1 MRPIKLKIR
10 GLNSFIEEQVIDFEK
25 LTERGLFGIFG
36 PTGSGKSTVL
46 DGITLALYGEV
57 ARKSTNYINTNC
69 DSLSISYEFQISGTR
84 VNRYRVDRE
93 FKRDKKS
100 QNPVSG
106 KCKIVDIT
114 DDSQVVLADKV
125 RDVTESCKS
134 IIGLSLEDFTRTVML
149 PQGQFSEFLK
159 LEGKNRRE
167 MLERLFNLQQYGDD
181 LTNKLLREIS
191 KNRVENNQLIGEMK
205 GYEDISTERLKL
217 LQQELETICVAYTED
232 LKQFEKLQKDYQE
245 ANELWNLTQEFNQYK
260 NQRAI
265 LSEQEQEI
273 NNKKSTALIAQA
285 ALNVNPI
292 IIAYEDTLKQIDST
306 KLEEDKLKKNLDILK
321 IEKNKAELA
330 WKEISKKKDT
340 ELPDLKVKEDRA
352 KEALKEKEL
361 LANIENEI
369 KKINDTTIILNERRQ
384 KDDKKLADVLN
395 KIHTVALTIKST
407 EEKISNL
414 NVESKLKEQVSRGII
429 LTEKQTDLDLKN
441 AENKNKEIQLQNQ
454 INQNIEINNS
464 TEEKFNSN
472 SKILDNKREELN
484 ELVSKCPGNQND
496 IIELQRTYSK
506 YEEKWNKFNK
516 LNLEKEALEKKIAE
530 ININLADLKLKKEA
544 ALKSVDIKTK
554 ILKKQE
560 ILHLSNILR
569 AELNDGQPCPVC
581 GSTEHKNIAKEDS
594 QTEDIKLISD
604 EIALIEEDIKKIQNG
619 IVVCETNIKTANE
632 GISRCSL
639 EIIDLGEDFKNKKL
653 DELKSE
659 FDSFIAGLKEYESKK
674 NTLEDVI
681 LKLKEIAIKL
691 EGELSRI
698 NAIIS
703 QSQNQIN
710 QIKEE
715 NAKSN
720 QIFLENQEQLK
731 SLVQDSGVS
740 DFLKKNTEIINME
753 RQSEALLIEL
763 KQLRNESEELNKN
776 KEELQ
781 LAIKTI
787 SERLV
792 KGEALLSEKESARL
806 EKVSSIKSKVEQ
818 DQNIELLIKSLSEQI
833 LELEAL
839 YESELKNKEKV
850 DKDYQE
856 VNEKLISITTKYS
869 ELINREHIEKERL
882 EVALKEE
889 KFNDI
894 DQVKE
899 NILSREEIEKITK
912 EVDKYKN
919 LVAKVNGAIESLN
932 IKINNRN
939 ISEEKFIAIKN
950 QKDEKEIKIEETN
963 KAKIKKEEELKAV
976 GTKLSE
982 FDELIKVKE
991 KLDHKLAL
999 LSDLEKLF
1007 KGKRFVEF
1015 VAITRL
1021 KYISKEASKRL
1032 MDISTGNYGL
1042 ETDEN
1047 GRFIIRDY
1055 KNGGIARDSST
1066 LSGGETFLAS
1076 LALAL
1081 ALSAEIQLKGTA
1093 PLELFFLDEGFGTLD
1108 DNLLEIVMSSL
1119 ERVHNE
1125 RLKVG
1130 IISHVE
1136 SIKNRVPVKLLV
1148 TPAEAGMGGSKVR
1161 IEKS

>member
-25 LTERGLFGIFG
+25 LTQRGLFGIFG

-69 DSLSISYEFQISGTR
+69 DSLSISYEFQISGAK
-84 VNRYRVDRE
+84 VKRYRVDRE

-100 QNPVSG
+100 QNPISG

-125 RDVTESCKS
+125 RDVTERCKA

-167 MLERLFNLQQYGDD
+167 MLERLFNLQQFGDD

-217 LQQELETICVAYTED
+217 LEEELETICIAYKED

-260 NQRAI
+260 NQKSI
-265 LSEQEQEI
+265 LFEQEQEI

-292 IIAYEDTLKQIDST
+292 IIAYEDTLKQINST
-306 KLEEDKLKKNLDILK
+306 KLEEDKLRKYLDILK

-330 WKEISKKKDT
+330 WKEVSKKKDT

-361 LANIENEI
+361 LVSIENEI
-369 KKINDTTIILNERRQ
+369 KKIKDTIKILNERSQ
-384 KDDKKLADVLN
+384 KDDEKLAVVLN
-395 KIHTVALTIKST
+395 KIETVTVTIKST
-407 EEKISNL
+407 EEKITSL

-429 LTEKQTDLDLKN
+429 LTEKQTDLDLKI

-454 INQNIEINNS
+454 INQNIEIKNL
-464 TEEKFNSN
+464 TEEKLNSN
-472 SKILDNKREELN
+472 SKILINKKEELN
-484 ELVSKCPGNQND
+484 ELINKCPGNQND

-506 YEEKWNKFNK
+506 YEEKWNKFKK
-516 LNLEKEALEKKIAE
+516 LNLDKEAFEKKIAE
-530 ININLADLKLKKEA
+530 INISLVDLKLKKEA
-544 ALKSVDIKTK
+544 ALKSADIKRK
-554 ILKKQE
+554 LLKKQE

-569 AELNDGQPCPVC
+569 EELNDGQPCPVC
-581 GSTEHKNIAKEDS
+581 GSTEHINIEKDHS
-594 QTEDIKLISD
+594 QTEDLKLISD
-604 EIALIEEDIKKIQNG
+604 EIALIEEDIKKIQDE

-632 GISRCSL
+632 GIGRCSL

-674 NTLEDVI
+674 NTLEEEV
-681 LKLKEIAIKL
+681 LKLKETIIKL
-691 EGELSRI
+691 EGELSKT

-715 NAKSN
+715 NTKLN
-720 QIFLENQEQLK
+720 QIFLENHEELK
-731 SLVQDSGVS
+731 RLIQDSGVS
-740 DFLKKNTEIINME
+740 DFIKKNSEIINME
-753 RQSEALLIEL
+753 RQSETFLIEL

-776 KEELQ
+776 KEEFQ

-818 DQNIELLIKSLSEQI
+818 DQDIELLIKSLSEQI

-839 YESELKNKEKV
+839 YESKLKNKEKV

-869 ELINREHIEKERL
+869 ELINRERIEKERL
-882 EVALKEE
+882 EAALKQE
-889 KFNDI
+889 KFIDI
-894 DQVKE
+894 QQVKE
-899 NILSREEIEKITK
+899 NILSREEIEKITR
-912 EVDKYKN
+912 EVDQYKD

-939 ISEEKFIAIKN
+939 ISEEEFIAIKN
-950 QKDEKEIKIEETN
+950 QKDEKETKIEETN
-963 KAKIKKEEELKAV
+963 KAKIKKEEELKV
-976 GTKLSE
+976 VQTKLSE
-982 FDELIKVKE
+982 FDELIKVKD
-991 KLDHKLAL
+991 KLEHKLAL

>member
-69 DSLSISYEFQISGTR
+69 DSLSISYEFQISGAK
-84 VNRYRVDRE
+84 VKRYRVDRE

-100 QNPVSG
+100 QNPISG
-106 KCKIVDIT
+106 KCKIIDIT

-125 RDVTESCKS
+125 RDVTERCKS

-191 KNRVENNQLIGEMK
+191 KNRVKNNQLIGEMK
-205 GYEDISTERLKL
+205 GYEDISTDRLKL
-217 LQQELETICVAYTED
+217 LEEELETICVAYTED

-265 LSEQEQEI
+265 LIEQEQEI

-306 KLEEDKLKKNLDILK
+306 KLEEDKLRKYLDILK

-330 WKEISKKKDT
+330 WKEVSKKKDT

-361 LANIENEI
+361 LVSIENEI
-369 KKINDTTIILNERRQ
+369 KKIKDTIKILNERSQ
-384 KDDKKLADVLN
+384 KDDEKLAVVLN
-395 KIHTVALTIKST
+395 KIQTVTVTIKST
-407 EEKISNL
+407 EEKITNL
-414 NVESKLKEQVSRGII
+414 NVESRLKEQVSRGII
-429 LTEKQTDLDLKN
+429 LTEKQTDLDLKK

-454 INQNIEINNS
+454 INQNIEIKNS

-472 SKILDNKREELN
+472 SKILNNKREELN
-484 ELVSKCPGNQND
+484 ELISKCPGNQND

-516 LNLEKEALEKKIAE
+516 LNLDKEAFEKKIAE
-530 ININLADLKLKKEA
+530 INISLADLKLKKEA
-544 ALKSVDIKTK
+544 ALKSAEIKRTL
-554 ILKKQE
+554 LKKQE

-569 AELNDGQPCPVC
+569 EELNDGQPCPVC
-581 GSTEHKNIAKEDS
+581 GSTEHINIAKEDS
-594 QTEDIKLISD
+594 RTEDIKLISD
-604 EIALIEEDIKKIQNG
+604 EIAIIEEEIKKFQNQ

-632 GISRCSL
+632 GINHCSL

-659 FDSFIAGLKEYESKK
+659 FDSFISGLKEYESKK
-674 NTLEDVI
+674 NTLEEEV
-681 LKLKEIAIKL
+681 LKLKETIIKL
-691 EGELSRI
+691 EGELSKI

-715 NAKSN
+715 NTKLN
-720 QIFLENQEQLK
+720 QIFLENHEELK
-731 SLVQDSGVS
+731 RLIQDSGVS
-740 DFLKKNTEIINME
+740 DFIKKNNKIINME

-776 KEELQ
+776 KEEFQ

-787 SERLV
+787 SERLA

-818 DQNIELLIKSLSEQI
+818 EQDIELLIKSLSEQI

-869 ELINREHIEKERL
+869 ELINRERIEKERL
-882 EVALKEE
+882 EAALKEE
-889 KFNDI
+889 KFIDI
-894 DQVKE
+894 QQVKE

-912 EVDKYKN
+912 EVDQYKN

-939 ISEEKFIAIKN
+939 ISEEEFIAIKN
-950 QKDEKEIKIEETN
+950 QKDEKETKIEETN
-963 KAKIKKEEELKAV
+963 KAKIKKEEELKV
-976 GTKLSE
+976 VQTKLSE
-982 FDELIKVKE
+982 FDELIKVKD
-991 KLDHKLAL
+991 KLEHKLAL